1 MTRHAWLD
9 RSASTT
15 AQSSNIVSMEGE
27 DEAPV
32 APPNDQA
39 FNDNT
44 ASVSIF
50 ERLSAI
56 ADEEAFLAVFC
67 ENLPRIYEYDKREII
82 EFLQGADG
90 RRATHPLK
98 DTLLSIRLQLYVKL
112 CTLFPEYD
120 NLEMYN
126 AEDIYIIG
134 YSTVN
139 QLKDRRLSK
148 VMKPGG
154 ATNATNANDVS
165 LVESGDLIE
174 TCMSLRGTVTV
185 LTTAVANFTNEL
197 ITLREKV
204 SQLEMR
210 LGHGVGIPA
219 QVAMDGNNT
228 QQAAVHHTSTTELAD
243 PDTGIQPPSGDTGV
257 QAEANVVAVPPEE
270 PSQPV
275 AVTTEDNAMNGE
287 NEDGE
292 NGDNDF
298 RLPGHQR
305 RRVIRGFKLQSSN
318 RTIINGSPSANF
330 KVKGARSDDTRLLHS
345 LRGQT

>member
-1 MTRHAWLD
+1 M
-9 RSASTT
+9 
-15 AQSSNIVSMEGE
+15 
-27 DEAPV
+27 
-32 APPNDQA
+32 
-39 FNDNT
+39 
-44 ASVSIF
+44 
-50 ERLSAI
+50 
-56 ADEEAFLAVFC
+56 
-67 ENLPRIYEYDKREII
+67 
-82 EFLQGADG
+82 
-90 RRATHPLK
+90 
-98 DTLLSIRLQLYVKL
+98 KL

-126 AEDIYIIG
+126 RRKNDTIAEDIYIIG

-210 LGHGVGIPA
+210 LDHGVGIPG
-219 QVAMDGNNT
+219 QVAMGGNNT
-228 QQAAVHHTSTTELAD
+228 QQAAVHHTSTAELAD
-243 PDTGIQPPSGDTGV
+243 PDTGIQPPSDDTGV

-275 AVTTEDNAMNGE
+275 AVTTEDNPMNGE
-287 NEDGE
+287 NED
-292 NGDNDF
+292 GDNDF

-305 RRVIRGFKLQSSN
+305 RPVIRGFKLQSSN
-318 RTIINGSPSANF
+318 RTIINGSSSANF
-330 KVKGARSDDTRLLHS
+330 KVKRARSDDTRLLHTVYVGKLRAETSDKDVRAHLRDIGVAHVSEVSKLHCRTEGESSFCVSVDS
-345 LRGQT
+345 LSDEDTIFDPCYLLLGANV